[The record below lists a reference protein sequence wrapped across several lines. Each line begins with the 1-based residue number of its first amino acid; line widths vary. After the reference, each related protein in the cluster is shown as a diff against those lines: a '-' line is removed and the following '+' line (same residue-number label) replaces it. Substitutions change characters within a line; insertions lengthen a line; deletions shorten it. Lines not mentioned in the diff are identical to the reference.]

1 MTFKMCDFLI
11 VLSVSEFYLDVF
23 FSCLLTYLLLYFHLI
38 RHIIAN
44 RKESLRKWRR
54 ERPDWFKIEMIPDEY
69 LPKNVFEAE
78 GGAKR
83 RRSSVSL
90 REMVGWRK
98 ANVRRVHL
106 QAIEEMKI
114 EEEL

>member
-69 LPKNVFEAE
+69 LSKDVFEEE

-90 REMVGWRK
+90 RDMVGLRD
-98 ANVRRVHL
+98 ASVGRVHP
-106 QAIEEMKI
+106 QAVQEMRV
-114 EEEL
+114 EDL